1 MSSIDTNAHDAARA
15 AHDALEPGQD
25 LGAQTPDQRM
35 QKLADEMAQK
45 SSNRT
50 RKFEEGSGVTPMSDG
65 H

>member
-1 MSSIDTNAHDAARA
+1 MANIDTTAHDAARA
-15 AHDALEPGQD
+15 SHDALEPGKA
-25 LGAQTPDQRM
+25 LGAQTPEQRM